1 MTSHL
6 ISYMARR
13 AESLARTIGASA
25 GPGASSERLQAFIG
39 TPDTEGQASEGCTF
53 CDILAGKQEAY
64 KIYEDEHTLA
74 FLDILPI
81 RDGHV
86 LVIPKLH
93 YARV

>member
-1 MTSHL
+1 MTSHM

-13 AESLARTIGASA
+13 AESLERTLGSN
-25 GPGASSERLQAFIG
+25 PGLSSERLQAFIG
-39 TPDTEGQASEGCTF
+39 TPEREGQQAEEGCTF
-53 CDILAGKQEAY
+53 CDILAGKLEAFTV
-64 KIYEDEHTLA
+64 YEDEHTLA

-81 RDGHV
+81 RDGHC